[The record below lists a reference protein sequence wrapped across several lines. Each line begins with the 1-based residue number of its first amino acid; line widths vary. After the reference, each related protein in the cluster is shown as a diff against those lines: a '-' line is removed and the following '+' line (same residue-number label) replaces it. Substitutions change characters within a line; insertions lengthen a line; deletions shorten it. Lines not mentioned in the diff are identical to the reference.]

1 MADHPASDETEGL
14 LRKIGLELAFLDLK
28 TAADT
33 ATLARLLEAF
43 QAATA
48 AAPPE
53 LPAAAAV
60 LAGWLA
66 GEASRPADLTAAF
79 SEWHAWAS
87 ESLTAWRQDRA
98 LPPLPALLEHATVG
112 PLEPPA
118 ADATR
123 WQPPGV
129 EAAAGRLIDFET
141 KLTQPWSQGNETC
154 VPRPLPAW
162 AAADAEAWYAAVQ
175 VVVNKY
181 VAHSG

>member
-66 GEASRPADLTAAF
+66 GEASRPADLTAG
-79 SEWHAWAS
+79 SPP
-87 ESLTAWRQDRA
+87 AWR
-98 LPPLPALLEHATVG
+98 PPRKMCRCCRPAL
-112 PLEPPA
+112 
-118 ADATR
+118 TR
-123 WQPPGV
+123 
-129 EAAAGRLIDFET
+129 
-141 KLTQPWSQGNETC
+141 K
-154 VPRPLPAW
+154 
-162 AAADAEAWYAAVQ
+162 
-175 VVVNKY
+175 
-181 VAHSG
+181 